1 MIKSEKIGE
10 ISKALAVFHGLVK
23 PIKRDKLVN
32 YTLKTGGTKKY
43 SYAELSNLIDAC
55 REGLT
60 KAELAVIQTS
70 ATKGAVV
77 TITTILAH
85 ASDQFFQNDLEL
97 SAGGTDVQSIGSAIT
112 YGRRYEYASILGIAA
127 EDDDDGATA
136 SENEKGKTAPATGAG
151 QKPTAKAQGVAPKTG
166 AQTPATGK
174 APEAKT
180 PPPADSKP
188 ADPKTPPAEGE
199 EKHRTPDDFRK
210 EIAKMCL
217 DMANQDSSDAIKILE
232 EATRWTTKDDKGNE
246 KILAGKRATADIT
259 DKAVP
264 VVWRKIEAA
273 HKKFFAAPEDQKAA
287 S

>member
-1 MIKSEKIGE
+1 MIKSDKIGE
-10 ISKALAVFHGLVK
+10 IAKALAMFHGLVK

-43 SYAELSNLIDAC
+43 SYAELSSLIEAC

-60 KAELAVIQTS
+60 KAELSVVQTS

-77 TITTILAH
+77 TITTMLIH
-85 ASDQFFQNDLEL
+85 SSDQFFQNDLEL
-97 SAGGTDVQSIGSAIT
+97 SAGGADVQSIGSAIT

-127 EDDDDGATA
+127 EDDDDGNAAT
-136 SENEKGKTAPATGAG
+136 GKTENSNGGG
-151 QKPTAKAQGVAPKTG
+151 QKPTAKT
-166 AQTPATGK
+166 QTPKAATPK
-174 APEAKT
+174 AT
-180 PPPADSKP
+180 PPAGTSQVPTDSKP
-188 ADPKTPPAEGE
+188 ADPKTPPAEAKK
-199 EKHRTPDDFRK
+199 KHRTPDDFRK

-232 EATRWTTKDDKGNE
+232 EATRWVTKDDKGNE
-246 KILAGKRATADIT
+246 KVLAGKRATADIT